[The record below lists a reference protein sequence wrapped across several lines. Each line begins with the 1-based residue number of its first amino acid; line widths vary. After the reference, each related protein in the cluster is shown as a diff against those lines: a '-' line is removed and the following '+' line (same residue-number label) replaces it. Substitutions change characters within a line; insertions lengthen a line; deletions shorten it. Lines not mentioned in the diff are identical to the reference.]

1 MAQRF
6 PSPSILSV
14 VSSATNSKS
23 QSQPSNN
30 RQQTNRVQPQ
40 LPLKK
45 KPNIAKFP
53 LPPSEESYL
62 RPVPPRKKSV
72 VAQKVQKQEL
82 PKFES
87 YKAKR
92 YRRDEL
98 DRLREIAE
106 TQPKASRRPRK
117 RPEKAKSFISQSVS
131 QSKSSVASRQYS
143 QSRSQS
149 LLLYGTR
156 MLILGLGIAVIG
168 GTVLSI
174 LKPGS
179 SSNNI
184 VSSEVETGVEETP
197 KWQSPSIVPL
207 AVQQTRQITE
217 LKTEMETVV
226 AESTQL
232 TPGIFLIDTDT
243 GAYVDMNG
251 GNTIAAASTIKLPIL
266 VAFFQAVDQGRIK
279 LDDMLTME
287 KTHVATGSG
296 DMQFRQPGS
305 KYTALQTVTKMIV
318 ISDNTA
324 TNMLI
329 SQLGGAEVLNQLF
342 QSWGLKHTVI
352 NNPLPDLTG
361 TNTTTP
367 KDLINLISQVNQG
380 GLVSLKSR
388 DRLFRIMERT
398 RNDSLLPRGI
408 GRGAV
413 IAHKTGNLKS
423 VLADVGM
430 IDLKNGKRYL
440 LAVLVKRPDD
450 DEAAVDLIRKVSQKA
465 YKYLESSEQ

>member
-6 PSPSILSV
+6 PSPSIFSV
-14 VSSATNSKS
+14 VSSATKSKS
-23 QSQPSNN
+23 QSQQSHNS
-30 RQQTNRVQPQ
+30 QQTHRLQPQ

-45 KPNIAKFP
+45 KTNIAKFP
-53 LPPSEESYL
+53 LPTSEENYL
-62 RPVPPRKKSV
+62 RPVPPLKKSV
-72 VAQKVQKQEL
+72 VAPKVQKKQL
-82 PKFES
+82 PKFEPH
-87 YKAKR
+87 KTKR
-92 YRRDEL
+92 RRRDEL
-98 DRLREIAE
+98 DRLRAIAE
-106 TQPKASRRPRK
+106 QQPKPSRRPRK
-117 RPEKAKSFISQSVS
+117 RPEKANSFISQPLTSK
-131 QSKSSVASRQYS
+131 KSSVSRQ
-143 QSRSQS
+143 QTRSPS
-149 LLLYGTR
+149 LLLYAAR
-156 MLILGLGIAVIG
+156 MLILGVGIAVIG

-174 LKPGS
+174 LKPGRS
-179 SSNNI
+179 SSN
-184 VSSEVETGVEETP
+184 VLSTGADAEVEQTQEW
-197 KWQSPSIVPL
+197 KSPSIVPL

-217 LKTEMETVV
+217 LKTELETLM
-226 AESTQL
+226 AESPQL
-232 TPGIFLIDTDT
+232 TPEIFLIDTDT
-243 GAYVDMNG
+243 GAYVDING
-251 GNTIAAASTIKLPIL
+251 GTSVAAASTIKLPIL

-279 LDDMLTME
+279 LDEMLTME
-287 KTHVATGSG
+287 QTHVAEGSG
-296 DMQFRQPGS
+296 DMQFRRPGS

-324 TNMLI
+324 TNILI
-329 SQLGGAEVLNQLF
+329 ERLGGSEVLNQLF
-342 QSWGLKHTVI
+342 QSWGLKNTVI

-398 RNDSLLPRGI
+398 QNDSLLPRGI

-430 IDLKNGKRYL
+430 IDLQNGKRYL
-440 LAVLVKRPDD
+440 LAAIVKRPDD

>member
-1 MAQRF
+1 MAQSF

-14 VSSATNSKS
+14 VSPTTKSKS
-23 QSQPSNN
+23 QSQQSY
-30 RQQTNRVQPQ
+30 RQQPHRVQPQ

-45 KPNIAKFP
+45 KTNVAKFP
-53 LPPSEESYL
+53 LPTSEENHL
-62 RPVPPRKKSV
+62 RPLPPLKKSIV
-72 VAQKVQKQEL
+72 KSKVQKKQL

-92 YRRDEL
+92 RRRDEL

-106 TQPKASRRPRK
+106 QQPKPSSRPRK
-117 RPEKAKSFISQSVS
+117 RPEKANSFISEPLI
-131 QSKSSVASRQYS
+131 ASRQKS
-143 QSRSQS
+143 HSSS
-149 LLLYGTR
+149 LLLYATR
-156 MLILGLGIAVIG
+156 MLIFGVGIAVIG

-174 LKPGS
+174 LKPGNS
-179 SSNNI
+179 SSNVLSTEADNQI
-184 VSSEVETGVEETP
+184 EETQEW
-197 KWQSPSIVPL
+197 KSPSIVPL

-217 LKTEMETVV
+217 LKTELETLV
-226 AESTQL
+226 AETPQL
-232 TPGIFLIDTDT
+232 TPEIFLIDTDT
-243 GAYVDMNG
+243 GAYIDING
-251 GNTIAAASTIKLPIL
+251 GTSISDASTIKVPIL

-279 LDDMLTME
+279 LDEMLTME
-287 KTHVATGSG
+287 ETHIAEGSG
-296 DMQFRQPGS
+296 DMQFRRPGS
-305 KYTALQTVTKMIV
+305 KYTALQTATKMIV

-329 SQLGGAEVLNQLF
+329 ERLGGAEVLNQLF
-342 QSWGLKHTVI
+342 QSWGLKNTVI

-367 KDLINLISQVNQG
+367 KDLVNVISQVNQG

-398 RNDSLLPRGI
+398 RNDSLLPRGT
-408 GRGAV
+408 GRGVV

-430 IDLKNGKRYL
+430 IDLQNGKRYL
-440 LAVLVKRPDD
+440 LAVIVKRPDD
-450 DEAAVDLIRKVSQKA
+450 DQTAIGLIRQVSNKT
-465 YKYLESSEQ
+465 YKYLNSSEQ